1 MKQWHNWC
9 LLGTV
14 VFLAVFGG
22 PMIINWL
29 YQSNSGYITIWGA
42 AEVFSYYGTI
52 LAAILAAIVAVVGV
66 HISIRASHEQYREDK
81 RRDVLPYFAINMLD
95 RKCIN
100 PVDWEMKTIDDT
112 TQMLDPNAIIYKEFP
127 FDKNYFIFCND
138 EIRWSRQLSKEQDAA
153 KQTGRETV
161 MQGDP
166 GTLSRPVGYA
176 PFEICNVGKG
186 CAINAIITIS
196 SISKE
201 LISNSLPISV
211 PSGGKMYVGLLLYP
225 EDSLLGSYDIKI
237 DFCDIYNNKYV
248 QQKSLTIVNHK
259 QFYVVTAEKETTH
272 EWVH

>member
-95 RKCIN
+95 SKRIDPADRKDKAAN
-100 PVDWEMKTIDDT
+100 DT
-112 TQMLDPNAIIYKEFP
+112 VQTPDQNILVYQEFP
-127 FDKNYFIFCND
+127 LDKNYFIFCNN
-138 EIRWSRQLSKEQDAA
+138 EINWNR
-153 KQTGRETV
+153 
-161 MQGDP
+161 P
-166 GTLSRPVGYA
+166 LSREQNDIEKTEYRAVISGDSLTLAQPAKYA
-176 PFEICNVGKG
+176 PFEIRNVGKG
-186 CAINAIITIS
+186 CAINAIITVS
-196 SISKE
+196 STSKE
-201 LISNSLPISV
+201 LISNSIPISV
-211 PSGGKMYVGLLLYP
+211 PSGERIYVGLLVYP
-225 EDSLLGSYDIKI
+225 EDDFIGTYDIKI
-237 DFCDIYNNKYV
+237 GFCDIYDNKYI
-248 QQKSLTIVNHK
+248 QQKSLTIVKHK
-259 QFYVVTAEKETTH
+259 QFYVVTADKETTH

>member
-95 RKCIN
+95 SKRIDPADRKDEAAN
-100 PVDWEMKTIDDT
+100 DT
-112 TQMLDPNAIIYKEFP
+112 V
-127 FDKNYFIFCND
+127 
-138 EIRWSRQLSKEQDAA
+138 
-153 KQTGRETV
+153 QTPDQNILG
-161 MQGDP
+161 
-166 GTLSRPVGYA
+166 LSRVSA
-176 PFEICNVGKG
+176 
-186 CAINAIITIS
+186 
-196 SISKE
+196 
-201 LISNSLPISV
+201 
-211 PSGGKMYVGLLLYP
+211 
-225 EDSLLGSYDIKI
+225 
-237 DFCDIYNNKYV
+237 
-248 QQKSLTIVNHK
+248 
-259 QFYVVTAEKETTH
+259 
-272 EWVH
+272 

>member
-95 RKCIN
+95 SKRIDPADRKDEAAN
-100 PVDWEMKTIDDT
+100 DT
-112 TQMLDPNAIIYKEFP
+112 VQTPDQNILVYQEFP
-127 FDKNYFIFCND
+127 LDKNY
-138 EIRWSRQLSKEQDAA
+138 WS
-153 KQTGRETV
+153 
-161 MQGDP
+161 
-166 GTLSRPVGYA
+166 
-176 PFEICNVGKG
+176 
-186 CAINAIITIS
+186 
-196 SISKE
+196 
-201 LISNSLPISV
+201 
-211 PSGGKMYVGLLLYP
+211 
-225 EDSLLGSYDIKI
+225 
-237 DFCDIYNNKYV
+237 
-248 QQKSLTIVNHK
+248 IVK
-259 QFYVVTAEKETTH
+259 
-272 EWVH
+272 